1 MSQFP
6 SQVLKEQMLER
17 EKRNKQKMRLMNSHP
32 YDVQAQRL
40 IAEEIRQKNV
50 EANMEAAMEYNPETF
65 GSVVML
71 YINCKVRVIDL
82 CGVALL
88 PAKLKSNRMPSL
100 TSQFRSSKILL
111 QFILN
116 SHLCQTFSTQ

>member
-82 CGVALL
+82 CGIALL
-88 PAKLKSNRMPSL
+88 PAKLKVTECP
-100 TSQFRSSKILL
+100 
-111 QFILN
+111 
-116 SHLCQTFSTQ
+116 H